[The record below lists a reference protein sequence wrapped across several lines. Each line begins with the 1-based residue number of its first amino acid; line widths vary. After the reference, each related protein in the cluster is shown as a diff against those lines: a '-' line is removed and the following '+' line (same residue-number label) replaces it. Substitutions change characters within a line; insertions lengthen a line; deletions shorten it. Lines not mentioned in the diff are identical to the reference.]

1 MQGFKNVDAELLQ
14 LCTAHNWQDGAAAVA
29 VWVVAETVLVANVGD
44 AKCVLARRSDK
55 GDSKGQLRAVTLT
68 KDHLAIYP
76 AERARI
82 EKSGGHVSKDGRL
95 NGRIQISRSFG
106 DAQFKRSGA
115 SVVPDIQAF
124 TITDRD
130 SFMLVACDGFWGV
143 FDAQGA
149 VDFVAEQLQQ
159 QKEDKATTNRILHEA
174 IRERRCKD
182 NCTIMLIRVRHM
194 PTACQSQG
202 MKKGNSS
209 VAYT

>member
-1 MQGFKNVDAELLQ
+1 MRRCWCLLSA
-14 LCTAHNWQDGAAAVA
+14 LFAVVYIRQVA
-29 VWVVAETVLVANVGD
+29 TKVVSLIHKGVLD
-44 AKCVLARRSDK
+44 SVL
-55 GDSKGQLRAVTLT
+55 Q
-68 KDHLAIYP
+68 
-76 AERARI
+76 
-82 EKSGGHVSKDGRL
+82 
-95 NGRIQISRSFG
+95 
-106 DAQFKRSGA
+106 
-115 SVVPDIQAF
+115 
-124 TITDRD
+124 
-130 SFMLVACDGFWGV
+130 V